1 MKTAI
6 IQPVIKGIY
15 AITPDQI
22 NSELLLKQVKDCC
35 EGGVNVLQ
43 YRSKTLSWKKRFEQ
57 AKEIKQITDDH
68 KIPLIINDDIDICE
82 HLDAFGV
89 HLGKDDESIQN
100 ARSTLGPNKCIG
112 LSCYNDLQRVEMAIK
127 NDVDYVALGACFA
140 TKTKPN
146 APIVSMQILK
156 MAVKKYDVPML
167 AIGGITMDNIN
178 LLKDNGMY
186 CFALINSIFL
196 LLT

>member
-1 MKTAI
+1 MKKMKTAI

-22 NSELLLKQVKDCC
+22 NSELLLKQVKACC

-100 ARSTLGPNKCIG
+100 ARSTLGPGPRDRK
-112 LSCYNDLQRVEMAIK
+112 SV
-127 NDVDYVALGACFA
+127 V
-140 TKTKPN
+140 
-146 APIVSMQILK
+146 
-156 MAVKKYDVPML
+156 
-167 AIGGITMDNIN
+167 
-178 LLKDNGMY
+178 
-186 CFALINSIFL
+186 
-196 LLT
+196 